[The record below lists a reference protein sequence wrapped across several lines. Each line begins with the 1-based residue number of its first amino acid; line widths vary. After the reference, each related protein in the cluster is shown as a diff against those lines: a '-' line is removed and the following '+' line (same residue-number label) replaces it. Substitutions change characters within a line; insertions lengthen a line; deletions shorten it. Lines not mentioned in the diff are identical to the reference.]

1 MNRKEKIIH
10 FSNLIG
16 NALGLT
22 LINKEL
28 NYGKGIGR
36 ADNYCMINNWYIVIE
51 MEFSQRHPE
60 MNVLKAW
67 PFLDLN
73 PEKKIFLIQ
82 HLVDE
87 KSVSPN
93 RIELCNWIGE
103 KMERHNKGRF
113 SYNLIINDFDKN
125 SKRHILK
132 KLKELNIT

>member
-22 LINKEL
+22 LMNNEL

-36 ADNYCMINNWYIVIE
+36 ADNYCIINNWFVVFE

-60 MNVLKAW
+60 MNVMKAW

-82 HLVDE
+82 HLIDE

-93 RIELCNWIGE
+93 RIKLCTWIGE
-103 KMERHNKGRF
+103 KMELHNKGRF
-113 SYNLIINDFDKN
+113 IYNLIINDFDKK
-125 SKRHILK
+125 SKSHISNQM
-132 KLKELNIT
+132 KELSII